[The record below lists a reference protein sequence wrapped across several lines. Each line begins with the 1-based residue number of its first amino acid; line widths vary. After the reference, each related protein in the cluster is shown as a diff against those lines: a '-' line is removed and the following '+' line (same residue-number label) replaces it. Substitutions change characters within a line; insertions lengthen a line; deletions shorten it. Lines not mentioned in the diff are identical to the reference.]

1 MWNKNSNS
9 AVKGFFGLLAA
20 WLFVAASYV
29 VASETPHEVVEEVT
43 GQMVEV
49 IVEHQPTFKDDPD
62 SFYQALDALLNDA
75 VDFDWIAYNVMGP
88 YRKQATA
95 EQRERFSVKFR
106 RDLIKTYGGGL
117 ISFGDQKIVVLPPEG
132 DIEGKRTV
140 RVDQEIHGAEGVFPL
155 HYTMGLNRQGEW
167 KVTNVIINGVNL
179 GKTFR
184 NQFLQRAQKYN
195 GDVDLVIANWSSSG
209 SLETSAEGSDA

>member
-9 AVKGFFGLLAA
+9 AVKGFFSLLTA
-20 WLFVAASYV
+20 WLLVAAPCV
-29 VASETPHEVVEEVT
+29 FASETPHEVVEEVT
-43 GQMVEV
+43 VQMVDV
-49 IVEHQPTFKDDPD
+49 IVEHQPTFKEDPD
-62 SFYQALDALLNDA
+62 SFYSALDSLLNDA

-95 EQRERFSVKFR
+95 DQRKRFSVKFR

-117 ISFGDQKIVVLPPEG
+117 ISFGDQKIVVLPPAE
-132 DIEGKRTV
+132 DVEGKRTV

-195 GDVDLVIANWSSSG
+195 GDIDQVIDNWSSSG
-209 SLETSAEGSDA
+209 SLDTASDSLDA